1 MKLLVAYGASIQ
13 LRDRMS
19 VTESISMHCIYCRA
33 GRAGDVCEATQTEC
47 LVFSLLDLS

>member
-1 MKLLVAYGASIQ
+1 MVKLLVANGANLQ
-13 LRDRMS
+13 LRDKVR
-19 VTESISMHCIYCRA
+19 VFQCTVYCRA